1 MLARPEL
8 EAAAKEEKLAKK
20 QVRGTPP
27 WHSFYGGPK
36 NIAELAQRMNRGAS
50 YAILYREWSERTHSV
65 DAVDRIL
72 THNSDGP
79 AVRGLRDATEL
90 NTTIEFAITFAIDA
104 ARCLIRYYRPDEKVS
119 FSSWL
124 AREII
129 PIRRKILRVEVQTG
143 PKSANPPRN

>member
-1 MLARPEL
+1 
-8 EAAAKEEKLAKK
+8 
-20 QVRGTPP
+20 
-27 WHSFYGGPK
+27 
-36 NIAELAQRMNRGAS
+36 
-50 YAILYREWSERTHSV
+50 V